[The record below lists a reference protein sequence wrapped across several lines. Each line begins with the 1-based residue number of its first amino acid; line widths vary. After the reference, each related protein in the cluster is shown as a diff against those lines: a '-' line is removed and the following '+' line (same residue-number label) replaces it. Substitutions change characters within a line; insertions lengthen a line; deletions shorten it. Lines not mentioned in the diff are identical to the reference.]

1 MATLDLPAL
10 EERLGY
16 RFVQHALLEQAV
28 THRSHGAIHNE
39 RLEFLGDAVLNCAI
53 AQILFQKYARLDE
66 GDLSRLRAN
75 LVKQQSLADIAER
88 LVLSDFLKLGEGE
101 MKSGGFRRPSILAD
115 TMEAIFGAI
124 FLDTGF
130 DAARN
135 VIGKL
140 FDPVLK
146 HVDPKTLGKDSKTLL
161 QEYLQ
166 GKRIALP
173 VYTVVETRGAAHN
186 QEFEVECAIPKLEI
200 SVRGTGRSRRA
211 AEQSAAKQ
219 AFEAAQHSMHPA
231 RRARRRPAMTAHAH
245 DGAEFDARPAA
256 EADAPAPEAAAT
268 AAEKPP
274 VPPAKSTAG
283 AAPVDDALDVHT
295 TSAPTGNPA

>member
-1 MATLDLPAL
+1 MELTAL

-16 RFVQHALLEQAV
+16 TFAQRTLLEQAV
-28 THRSHGAIHNE
+28 THRSHGAVHNE

-53 AQILFQKYARLDE
+53 AHLLFAKYARLDE

-75 LVKQQSLADIAER
+75 LVKQQSLADIAEK
-88 LVLSDFLKLGEGE
+88 LGLSDFLRLGEGE

-124 FLDTGF
+124 FVDCGF
-130 DAARN
+130 DAARQ
-135 VIGKL
+135 VIAKL

-146 HVDPKTLGKDSKTLL
+146 TVDPKTLGKDSKTLL

-186 QEFEVECAIPKLEI
+186 QEFEVECSIPKLEV
-200 SVRGTGRSRRA
+200 SVHGTGRSRRA
-211 AEQSAAKQ
+211 AEQSAAKR
-219 AFEAAQHSMHPA
+219 ALETAQHA
-231 RRARRRPAMTAHAH
+231 IAQLGRRPRKKT
-245 DGAEFDARPAA
+245 GAEHAAA
-256 EADAPAPEAAAT
+256 E
-268 AAEKPP
+268 PP
-274 VPPAKSTAG
+274 
-283 AAPVDDALDVHT
+283 AAPVDGDRTSVQTADQT
-295 TSAPTGNPA
+295 T